1 MLVFSNLLDK
11 AWTRFTFNI
20 WALQNPPSPNERLS
34 NGYRYAD
41 IKASADASHKTLSNE
56 STTPALKARGPRRAA
71 LGSGPLG
78 AWPYVLPSFGSGSVT
93 PDVRYRELTERE
105 MGR

>member
-1 MLVFSNLLDK
+1 MQTCPELHSIQK
-11 AWTRFTFNI
+11 S
-20 WALQNPPSPNERLS
+20 ALEQKPPNEP
-34 NGYRYAD
+34 
-41 IKASADASHKTLSNE
+41 
-56 STTPALKARGPRRAA
+56 TTPVLSVRDAKRAA

-93 PDVRYRELTERE
+93 PDVRYRELTERK